1 MTEEAPPRADWTVR
15 FLAVLAETRVVTS
28 AARAAGIAPASA
40 YYHKRRRPD
49 FAAAWDA
56 AQAPIRPLGDPV
68 DDGHVPPPGVAGWRT
83 RFLDALIE
91 TSNVTA
97 SAARAAIPLRTVYK
111 ARRNDPAFAAKW
123 RAALAEG
130 YENLEMEL
138 LAYLRDP
145 QGRAKMD
152 VANAIRLMAMHR
164 DAVASQ
170 RAMEDDRSEAEVL
183 ESINKMIDDMRVR
196 SAANSA
202 LLAEEDT
209 ADDDEGE

>member
-1 MTEEAPPRADWTVR
+1 MTEEAPRRAAWTER
-15 FLAVLAETRVVTS
+15 FLAVLAETRVVTT
-28 AARAAGIAPASA
+28 AARAAGISPASA
-40 YYHKRRRPD
+40 YYHKQRRPD
-49 FAAAWDA
+49 FAAAWNQ
-56 AQAPIRPLGDPV
+56 AQAPIRPA
-68 DDGHVPPPGVAGWRT
+68 DDSGMADDIPPSGVAGWRS
-83 RFLDALIE
+83 RFLEALVE
-91 TSNVTA
+91 TSNVSA
-97 SAARAAIPLRTVYK
+97 SAIRAAIPLRTVYK

-164 DAVASQ
+164 EEVARERAV
-170 RAMEDDRSEAEVL
+170 EDDRSEAEVL
-183 ESINKMIDDMRVR
+183 ESINRMIDDMRLR

-202 LLAEEDT
+202 LLAEEET
-209 ADDDEGE
+209 ADELEGE

>member
-1 MTEEAPPRADWTVR
+1 MTEEAPPRAAWTAR
-15 FLAVLAETRVVTS
+15 FLAVLAETRVVTT
-28 AARAAGIAPASA
+28 AARAAGISPASA

-49 FAAAWDA
+49 FAAEWNA
-56 AQAPIRPLGDPV
+56 AQAPIRPPGEP
-68 DDGHVPPPGVAGWRT
+68 DDAPHPGIAGWRA
-83 RFLDALIE
+83 RFLDALVE
-91 TSNVTA
+91 TSNVSA
-97 SAARAAIPLRTVYK
+97 SALRAGIPLRTVYK
-111 ARRNDPAFAAKW
+111 ARRNDPAFAARW

-164 DAVASQ
+164 DEVACQ

-183 ESINKMIDDMRVR
+183 ESINKMIDDMRLR

-202 LLAEEDT
+202 LLAEEEP
-209 ADDDEGE
+209 ADDEEGD